1 MPYNPLNLLPDWK
14 GALNTFYEEKI
25 KTTLDEKSR
34 EYKALFT
41 AKFTQFNHDN
51 KQFQNSVLIILASG
65 LVVLTIAHFWP
76 Q

>member
-1 MPYNPLNLLPDWK
+1 MPIIPNFLPDWK
-14 GALNTFYEEKI
+14 GALNTFYDEKV
-25 KTTLDEKSR
+25 KTTINQKSS
-34 EYKALFT
+34 EYKEILL
-41 AKFTQFNHDN
+41 KFQQDN